1 MIHKGLSNFNVQG
14 LRIGAAITLVLV
26 AVAFFIWFIWNLNLQ
41 ATDTAK
47 ITAIIAGV
55 GILNFLV
62 FLGVAAG
69 GWRQLATIIEQHELD
84 RIVAWKGSLQDV
96 NKLIF
101 DKPEFF
107 VPVLYPPDREREDV
121 LKTTAAYTSLN
132 ALEIIYHMR
141 RAEKDENVDTDIK
154 KFIETYVS
162 KSKEIKQ
169 LWGRPAYRNAFT
181 QDFQKVMNE
190 IVEDPEDPGL

>member
-1 MIHKGLSNFNVQG
+1 MTPKGLSNFNIQG
-14 LRIGAAITLVLV
+14 LIIGAAITLVLV
-26 AVAFFIWFIWNLNLQ
+26 AAAFFIRFIWHLDPEGISLP
-41 ATDTAK
+41 K
-47 ITAIIAGV
+47 ITAMAGV
-55 GILNFLV
+55 LNFLV
-62 FLGVAAG
+62 FLSVAAG
-69 GWRQLATIIEQHELD
+69 GWWQLATIIEQHELD

-141 RAEKDENVDTDIK
+141 RAEKGEHVDADIK
-154 KFIETYVS
+154 QFIETYVS
-162 KSKEIKQ
+162 KSEEIKK
-169 LWGRPAYRNAFT
+169 LWGRSAYRNAFT
-181 QDFQKVMNE
+181 QDFQKVMND
-190 IVEDPEDPGL
+190 IVEDPEDQGL